1 VVTAHVYL
9 PNGLPGPF
17 IDLGKLSWGQEIV
30 VVSNGLRYV
39 YQVRE
44 VSKIKTD
51 DMTVF
56 KHEEKPWLTLLTCK
70 EYDEKT
76 NTYRSRQVVRAVL
89 MRIEDSTK

>member
-1 VVTAHVYL
+1 VLTAHVYL

-17 IDLGKLSWGQEIV
+17 VDLSKLSWGQEVAI
-30 VVSNGLRYV
+30 VSNGERYV
-39 YQVRE
+39 YQIRE
-44 VSKIKTD
+44 VKKIKPD

-76 NTYRSRQVVRAVL
+76 NSYRSRLMVRAVL
-89 MRIEDSTK
+89 MRIEDLSK